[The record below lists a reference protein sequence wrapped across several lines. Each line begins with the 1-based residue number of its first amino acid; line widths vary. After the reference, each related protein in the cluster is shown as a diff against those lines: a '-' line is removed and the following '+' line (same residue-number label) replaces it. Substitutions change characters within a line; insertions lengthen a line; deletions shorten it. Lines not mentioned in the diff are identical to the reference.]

1 MWALELLAALCEL
14 VEFVDLIALILKGIG
29 ALIAGLVYLTRQLGR
44 WLLEGAW
51 WLLRFGH

>member
-14 VEFVDLIALILKGIG
+14 VEFVDLIALILKGIW
-29 ALIAGLVYLTRQLGR
+29 ALVTGLVYLARQLGR

-51 WLLRFGH
+51 WMLRFGQ